1 MQHSSGLYKKI
12 AKLNN
17 PKEIEK
23 WREERRKMYP
33 TKVNIDKK
41 AAALKE
47 KIERGEKINL
57 GRKEWHTKRDNDQ
70 NRHSNSGTHTFLI
83 NLVGTYSKMA
93 VVMCVYHC
101 LF

>member
-17 PKEIEK
+17 PEEIEK
-23 WREERRKMYP
+23 WREERRKKYP
-33 TKVNIDKK
+33 TKNHIDNK

-57 GRKEWHTKRDNDQ
+57 ERKEWHRRDSDQ
-70 NRHSNSGTHTFLI
+70 NRHSNTGRFL
-83 NLVGTYSKMA
+83 NA
-93 VVMCVYHC
+93 
-101 LF
+101 